1 MVCVSCVQVD
11 EDDFE
16 VEAVDDFSILVKAA
30 WGEQSYV
37 SSWHLVDER
46 KIQLTR
52 RTKPADWDEKKR
64 TRAQAAEVQGQAVL

>member
-1 MVCVSCVQVD
+1 MTCVVVD

-16 VEAVDDFSILVKAA
+16 VVGVDDYGILVKAA
-30 WGEQSYV
+30 WGEQSFV

-52 RTKPADWDEKKR
+52 RTKPADWDAIKKAR
-64 TRAQAAEVQGQAVL
+64 KQAVEDKG

>member
-1 MVCVSCVQVD
+1 MSSVILD

-16 VEAVDDFSILVKAA
+16 VVGVDAYGILVKAA
-30 WGEQSYV
+30 WGEQSFV

-52 RTKPADWDEKKR
+52 RTKPLDWDLKKY
-64 TRAQAAEVQGQAVL
+64 TKTQAVEE

>member
-1 MVCVSCVQVD
+1 MDCVAFD

-16 VEAVDDFSILVKAA
+16 VFGVDAYGILVKAA
-30 WGEQSYV
+30 WGEQSFV

-52 RTKPADWDEKKR
+52 RTKPADWDAKKR
-64 TRAQAAEVQGQAVL
+64 AKEQAVEG

>member
-1 MVCVSCVQVD
+1 MDCVLFD

-16 VEAVDDFSILVKAA
+16 VIGVDAYGILVKAA
-30 WGEQSYV
+30 WGEQSFV

-52 RTKPADWDEKKR
+52 RTKPADWDAKKEAR
-64 TRAQAAEVQGQAVL
+64 EQAVEDKGQQV

>member
-1 MVCVSCVQVD
+1 MSSVILD

-16 VEAVDDFSILVKAA
+16 VVGVDAYGILVKAA
-30 WGEQSYV
+30 WGEQSFV

-52 RTKPADWDEKKR
+52 RTKPLDWD
-64 TRAQAAEVQGQAVL
+64 

>member
-1 MVCVSCVQVD
+1 MSYVHVD

-16 VEAVDDFSILVKAA
+16 VIGVDDYGILVKAA
-30 WGEQSYV
+30 WGEQSFV

-52 RTKPADWDEKKR
+52 RTKPADWDQKK
-64 TRAQAAEVQGQAVL
+64 QAETQAVEVGGAEGFE

>member
-1 MVCVSCVQVD
+1 MDNVLFN

-16 VEAVDDFSILVKAA
+16 VIGIDAYGILVKAA
-30 WGEQSYV
+30 WGAQSFV

-52 RTKPADWDEKKR
+52 RTKPLGWDAKKR
-64 TRAQAAEVQGQAVL
+64 TIAQAVEKQGQTV

>member
-1 MVCVSCVQVD
+1 MDCVLFN

-16 VEAVDDFSILVKAA
+16 VIGVDCYGILVKAA
-30 WGEQSYV
+30 WGEQSFV

-52 RTKPADWDEKKR
+52 RTKPADWDAKKEAR
-64 TRAQAAEVQGQAVL
+64 EQAVKDKGQQV

>member
-1 MVCVSCVQVD
+1 MDSVLFD

-16 VEAVDDFSILVKAA
+16 VVGVDAYGILVKAA
-30 WGEQSYV
+30 WGEQSFV

-52 RTKPADWDEKKR
+52 RTKPADWDAEKEAR
-64 TRAQAAEVQGQAVL
+64 EQAVEGKGSAV

>member
-1 MVCVSCVQVD
+1 MQVD

-30 WGEQSYV
+30 WGEKSYV

-64 TRAQAAEVQGQAVL
+64 TRAQAVEVQGQAVL

>member
-1 MVCVSCVQVD
+1 MSYVHID

-16 VEAVDDFSILVKAA
+16 VTQVDGCGILVKAA
-30 WGEQSYV
+30 WGKQSFV

-52 RTKPADWDEKKR
+52 RTKPADWDAKKA
-64 TRAQAAEVQGQAVL
+64 TKGQAVKDKRAEV

>member
-1 MVCVSCVQVD
+1 MTYVHVD

-16 VEAVDDFSILVKAA
+16 VIGVDDYGILVKAA
-30 WGEQSYV
+30 WGEQSFV

-52 RTKPADWDEKKR
+52 RTKPADWDAKKEAR
-64 TRAQAAEVQGQAVL
+64 KQAVKDEGQQV

>member
-1 MVCVSCVQVD
+1 MSYMDCVLFD

-16 VEAVDDFSILVKAA
+16 VVGVDAYGILVKAA
-30 WGEQSYV
+30 WGEQSFV

-52 RTKPADWDEKKR
+52 RTKPADWDAKKE
-64 TRAQAAEVQGQAVL
+64 AKKQAVEGKGSAV

>member
-1 MVCVSCVQVD
+1 MDCVLFD

-16 VEAVDDFSILVKAA
+16 VIGVDCYGILVKAA
-30 WGEQSYV
+30 WGEQSFV

-52 RTKPADWDEKKR
+52 RTKPADWDAKKR
-64 TRAQAAEVQGQAVL
+64 AKEQAVEDKGSAV